1 MMTIRIRHASD
12 SMGYV
17 NIELEGLEGT
27 YTVYPSRRNTT
38 TGMDSTFTALRE
50 VVNRRILYP
59 AKQNDGQ
66 VLFHDVKGFGIL
78 ISKTTNRRYTLN
90 NMPLTINDILNNLT
104 RLLLRSVYINNDAE
118 GHKQLWDYFH
128 RCVKMPAELSY
139 VLENRVPYKFVD
151 DDNNVKQCRLNVAQ
165 IGPEDF
171 ALELNDAFWYD
182 ISLKDL
188 RHFTNSYLKDS
199 RRGRFYA
206 ISPEELAFELNET
219 RVSDAQAKVMKAF
232 MTQNRQSDA
241 VEKRAMGL
249 LKGLSD
255 NYERISLIKFQ
266 TGDKQ
271 EIQDALLV
279 RGKLTDW
286 IIADNG
292 MKRGFQDVST
302 YMVYSVEQGQSET
315 HPLIKLNKL
324 KGVDDNMLLLRG
336 PICIDNM
343 MSGASKGDQY
353 AARAMA
359 VMNDHVLGTYVSTV
373 RGHLDN
379 ITKDTGNMNA
389 GRVLI

>member
-12 SMGYV
+12 SMGHV
-17 NIELEGLEGT
+17 NIEIEGLDGT
-27 YTVYPSRRNTT
+27 YTVYANRRNSS
-38 TGMDSTFTALRE
+38 TGLDSTFVALRE
-50 VVNRRILYP
+50 VVNRRILIP
-59 AKQNDGQ
+59 AKHQGDGQ
-66 VLFHDVKGFGIL
+66 LLFFVKGFGML
-78 ISKTTNRRYTLN
+78 ISRNSRRYELN
-90 NMPLTINDILNNLT
+90 NITLTINDILNNIT
-104 RLLLRSVYINNDAE
+104 RVLLRSIYINNDAE

-139 VLENRVPYKFVD
+139 VLENRVPYKFI
-151 DDNNVKQCRLNVAQ
+151 DDNDELKTCRLNVAQ

-188 RHFTNSYLKDS
+188 RHFTNSYLKDN
-199 RRGRFYA
+199 RRGKFYA
-206 ISPEELAFELNET
+206 ISPEELVFILNET

-241 VEKRAMGL
+241 VEKRAMQL

-255 NYERISLIKFQ
+255 NYKQISVIKFK
-266 TGDKQ
+266 TDKKN
-271 EIQDALLV
+271 EKQDALLV
-279 RGKLTDW
+279 KGKVTDW

-302 YMVYSVEQGQSET
+302 YMVYSSENTGT
-315 HPLIKLNKL
+315 HELIKLNKL
-324 KGVDDNMLLLRG
+324 KSAENTNLQLRG

-353 AARAMA
+353 AARAME

-373 RGHLDN
+373 RAHLEQ
-379 ITKDTGNMNA
+379 ITKDTGSMNA

>member
-12 SMGYV
+12 SMGHV
-17 NIELEGLEGT
+17 NIEIEGLDGT
-27 YTVYPSRRNTT
+27 YTVYANRRNSS
-38 TGMDSTFTALRE
+38 TGLDSTFVALRE
-50 VVNRRILYP
+50 VVNRRILIP
-59 AKQNDGQ
+59 AKHQGDGQ
-66 VLFHDVKGFGIL
+66 LLFFVKGFGML
-78 ISKTTNRRYTLN
+78 ISRNSRRYELN
-90 NMPLTINDILNNLT
+90 NITLTINDILNNIT
-104 RLLLRSVYINNDAE
+104 RVLLRSIYINNDAE

-139 VLENRVPYKFVD
+139 VLENRVPYKFI
-151 DDNNVKQCRLNVAQ
+151 DDNDELKTCRLNVAQ

-188 RHFTNSYLKDS
+188 RHFTNSYLKDN
-199 RRGRFYA
+199 RRGKFYA
-206 ISPEELAFELNET
+206 ISPEELVFILNET

-241 VEKRAMGL
+241 VEKRAMQL

-255 NYERISLIKFQ
+255 NYKQISVIKFR
-266 TGDKQ
+266 TDKKN
-271 EIQDALLV
+271 EKQDALLV
-279 RGKLTDW
+279 KGKVTDW
-286 IIADNG
+286 IIADNC

-302 YMVYSVEQGQSET
+302 YMVYSSENTGT
-315 HPLIKLNKL
+315 HELIKLNKL
-324 KGVDDNMLLLRG
+324 KSAENTNLQLRG

-373 RGHLDN
+373 RAHLEQ
-379 ITKDTGNMNA
+379 ITKDTGSMNA

>member
-1 MMTIRIRHASD
+1 MMIRIRHASD

-17 NIELEGLEGT
+17 NIEIKGLEGT
-27 YTVYPSRRNTT
+27 FTVYPNRRNTT
-38 TGMDSTFTALRE
+38 NGMDSTFTALRE
-50 VVNRRILYP
+50 VVNRRILMP
-59 AKQNDGQ
+59 AKNQGDGQ
-66 VLFHDVKGFGIL
+66 LLIHVKGFGIL
-78 ISKTTNRRYTLN
+78 ISRSSSRRYELN
-90 NMPLTINDILNNLT
+90 NIPLTINDILNNLT
-104 RLLLRSVYINNDAE
+104 RVLLRSIYINNDAE

-151 DDNNVKQCRLNVAQ
+151 ENNDVKECRLNVAQ
-165 IGPEDF
+165 IGPQDF

-182 ISLKDL
+182 ISLKEL
-188 RHFTNSYLKDS
+188 RNFTNSYLKDS
-199 RRGRFYA
+199 RRGQFYA
-206 ISPEELAFELNET
+206 VSPEELVFILNET

-241 VEKRAMGL
+241 VEKRAMEL

-266 TGDKQ
+266 TQ
-271 EIQDALLV
+271 ENHEIQDSLLV

-379 ITKDTGNMNA
+379 ITKGNMNA